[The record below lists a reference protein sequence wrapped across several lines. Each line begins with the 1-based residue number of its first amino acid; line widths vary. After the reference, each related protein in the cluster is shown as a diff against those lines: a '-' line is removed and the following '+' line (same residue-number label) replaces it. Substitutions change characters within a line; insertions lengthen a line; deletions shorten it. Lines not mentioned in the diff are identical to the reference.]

1 MDAGRLDRALES
13 PPVRARMQSSFQ
25 PWSLDAGH
33 DPAKSSAPPAARR
46 RLAVLLS
53 GPKPPSWDTADRWL
67 IQLRW
72 GAIAGMIATTVAGRK
87 LVPDLGLAP
96 LIVGIAAIA
105 AANVAWTIRVGR
117 ARRPDGGEP
126 AAREPAQDHAR
137 AQLVG
142 DVIANAWMLWFSG
155 GLANPFAVFL
165 AFHIALSGLLCPR
178 RTTVLVGLLTLA
190 AIAVLTYA
198 TPLPLDAAPLGGERI
213 RRLGDLVSL
222 TSLTL
227 FLGFFVVV
235 YAHRLEELR
244 QQSQRNERL
253 AMLGRMVGGMSHE
266 LSTPLATILLA
277 SKDLVDVARE
287 TGSED
292 AARMAETVAGEA
304 RRASDIIGLMRG
316 QIRLDQRLEPLE
328 LTRFVRDLAKVELAR
343 LGYRGELAF
352 DTPRPVQAD
361 VLRPALCQ
369 VLVNLLANAAE
380 ATADSAEQRIELS
393 VVERGDVCEIAV
405 SDNGPGLNPDI
416 AGRLGEPFQTTKME
430 QGGMGLGLYI
440 SSMMASRMNA
450 VLRME
455 SVETGGAK
463 ATLRLRLDGSTG
475 PMDADL
481 PGALKRSGAA

>member
-1 MDAGRLDRALES
+1 
-13 PPVRARMQSSFQ
+13 MQSSFQ
-25 PWSLDAGH
+25 PWSFDAGP
-33 DPAKSSAPPAARR
+33 DPAKSAAPPAARR

-72 GAIAGMIATTVAGRK
+72 VAIAGMIATTVASRK
-87 LVPDLGLAP
+87 LVPDLRLGP
-96 LIVGIAAIA
+96 LILGVAAITV
-105 AANVAWTIRVGR
+105 ANLAWTFRVRR
-117 ARRPDGGEP
+117 ARRLD
-126 AAREPAQDHAR
+126 AAEASTREPAPAQELAR

-142 DVIANAWMLWFSG
+142 DVVANAWMLWFSG
-155 GLANPFAVFL
+155 GLENPFAVFL

-178 RTTVLVGLLTLA
+178 RTTVLLGLLTLT
-190 AIAVLTYA
+190 AIAVLTHA
-198 TPLPLDAAPLGGERI
+198 APLPLDSAPLGGDRI
-213 RRLGDLVSL
+213 RQLGDLVSL
-222 TSLTL
+222 TSLTV

-304 RRASDIIGLMRG
+304 RRASDIISLMRG

-328 LTRFVRDLAKVELAR
+328 LTRFVRDLAKAELAR

-352 DTPRPVQAD
+352 DTPRLVQAN
-361 VLRPALCQ
+361 VLKPALRQ
-369 VLVNLLANAAE
+369 VLVNLLTNAAE
-380 ATADSAEQRIELS
+380 ATADGAEQRIELS

-405 SDNGPGLNPDI
+405 SDTGPGLSPEI
-416 AGRLGEPFQTTKME
+416 AGRLGEPFQTTKMS

-463 ATLRLRLDGSTG
+463 ATLRLRLDGTPG

-481 PGALKRSGAA
+481 SPALKRAGAA

>member
-1 MDAGRLDRALES
+1 
-13 PPVRARMQSSFQ
+13 MQSSFQ
-25 PWSLDAGH
+25 SWSLDAGP
-33 DPAKSSAPPAARR
+33 DPTKSGAPPAARR

-53 GPKPPSWDTADRWL
+53 GPKPPSWETADRWL

-72 GAIAGMIATTVAGRK
+72 VAIAGMIATTLASRK
-87 LVPDLGLAP
+87 LVPDLRLGP
-96 LIVGIAAIA
+96 LILGIAAITL
-105 AANVAWTIRVGR
+105 ANVAWTFWVRR
-117 ARRPDGGEP
+117 ARQRSGGEP
-126 AAREPAQDHAR
+126 SAREPAQDLAR

-142 DVIANAWMLWFSG
+142 DVIASAWMLWFSG
-155 GLANPFAVFL
+155 GLENPFAVFL
-165 AFHIALSGLLCPR
+165 TFHIALSGLLCPR
-178 RTTVLVGLLTLA
+178 RTTVLVGLLTLT
-190 AIAVLTYA
+190 AIGVLTHA
-198 TPLPLDAAPLGGERI
+198 APLPLDSAPLGSDRI
-213 RRLGDLVSL
+213 RQLGDLVSL

-292 AARMAETVAGEA
+292 AAAMAETVAGEA
-304 RRASDIIGLMRG
+304 RRASDIISLMRG

-343 LGYRGELAF
+343 LGFRGELAF
-352 DTPRPVQAD
+352 DTPRPVQAN
-361 VLRPALCQ
+361 VLRPALRQ

-380 ATADSAEQRIELS
+380 ATAEAAEQRIEVS
-393 VVERGDVCEIAV
+393 VLERGDVCEIAV
-405 SDNGPGLNPDI
+405 SDSGPGLSPEI
-416 AGRLGEPFQTTKME
+416 AGRLGEPFQTTKMS

-440 SSMMASRMNA
+440 SSMMASRMSA

-463 ATLRLRLDGSTG
+463 ATLRLRLDGTTG
-475 PMDADL
+475 PTDLDL
-481 PGALKRSGAA
+481 PAPLKRAGAA

>member
-1 MDAGRLDRALES
+1 
-13 PPVRARMQSSFQ
+13 MQSSFQ
-25 PWSLDAGH
+25 PWSLDAGP
-33 DPAKSSAPPAARR
+33 DPTRSGAPPAARR

-53 GPKPPSWDTADRWL
+53 GPKPPSWETADRWL

-72 GAIAGMIATTVAGRK
+72 VATAGMVATTVASRK
-87 LVPDLGLAP
+87 LVPDLRLGP
-96 LIVGIAAIA
+96 LILGIAAITL
-105 AANVAWTIRVGR
+105 ANIAWTFWVRR
-117 ARRPDGGEP
+117 ARQRAGGEP
-126 AAREPAQDHAR
+126 SAREPAQDLAR

-142 DVIANAWMLWFSG
+142 DVIASAWMLWFSG
-155 GLANPFAVFL
+155 GLENPFAVFL

-190 AIAVLTYA
+190 AIGVLTHA
-198 TPLPLDAAPLGGERI
+198 APLPLGSAPLGSDRI
-213 RRLGDLVSL
+213 RQLGDLVSL

-227 FLGFFVVV
+227 FLGFFVIV

-304 RRASDIIGLMRG
+304 RRASDIISLMRG
-316 QIRLDQRLEPLE
+316 QIRLDQRLEPME
-328 LTRFVRDLAKVELAR
+328 LTRYVRDLAKVELAR

-352 DTPRPVQAD
+352 DTPRPVQAN
-361 VLRPALCQ
+361 VLRPALRQ

-380 ATADSAEQRIELS
+380 ATADAAEQRIEVG

-405 SDNGPGLNPDI
+405 SDSGPGLSPEI
-416 AGRLGEPFQTTKME
+416 AGRLGEPFQTTKMS

-440 SSMMASRMNA
+440 SSMMASRMGA

-463 ATLRLRLDGSTG
+463 ATLRLRLDGTTG
-475 PMDADL
+475 PTDADL
-481 PGALKRSGAA
+481 PAALKRAGAA

>member
-1 MDAGRLDRALES
+1 
-13 PPVRARMQSSFQ
+13 MQSSLQ
-25 PWSLDAGH
+25 SWSLDAGP
-33 DPAKSSAPPAARR
+33 DPSAKSGMPPAARR

-53 GPKPPSWDTADRWL
+53 GPRPPSWETADRWL

-72 GAIAGMIATTVAGRK
+72 VAIAGMIATTAASRR
-87 LVPDLGLAP
+87 LVPDLQLGP
-96 LIVGIAAIA
+96 LVAGIAAIT
-105 AANVAWTIRVGR
+105 AANLAWTFLVRR
-117 ARRPDGGEP
+117 ARQKAAPELE
-126 AAREPAQDHAR
+126 AREPAQGLVR
-137 AQLVG
+137 AQLLG
-142 DVIANAWMLWFSG
+142 DVVANAWMLWFSG
-155 GLANPFAVFL
+155 GLENPFAVFL
-165 AFHIALSGLLCPR
+165 AFHIALSGLLCAR
-178 RTTVLVGLLTLA
+178 STTILVALLTLC
-190 AIAVLTYA
+190 AIAVLTNA
-198 TPLPLDAAPLGGERI
+198 PALPLDAAPLGDERI
-213 RRLGDLVSL
+213 RQLGDLVSL

-235 YAHRLEELR
+235 YAHRLEEFR
-244 QQSQRNERL
+244 EQSQRNERL

-304 RRASDIIGLMRG
+304 RRASDIISLMRG

-328 LTRFVRDLAKVELAR
+328 LTRFVRDFAKAELAR

-352 DTPRPVQAD
+352 DTPRAVHAN

-369 VLVNLLANAAE
+369 VLTNLLANAAE
-380 ATADSAEQRIELS
+380 ATADAAEKRIEVS
-393 VVERGDVCEIAV
+393 VVERGHVGEIAV
-405 SDNGPGLNPDI
+405 ADSGPGLSPEI
-416 AGRLGEPFQTTKME
+416 AARLGEPFQTTKTS

-455 SVETGGAK
+455 SVETGGAR
-463 ATLRLRLDGSTG
+463 ATLCLRLDGTSG
-475 PMDADL
+475 PTDAEL
-481 PGALKRSGAA
+481 RALLKREGAP

>member
-1 MDAGRLDRALES
+1 
-13 PPVRARMQSSFQ
+13 MQSSFH
-25 PWSLDAGH
+25 PWSLDAGP
-33 DPAKSSAPPAARR
+33 DPTRSGTPPAARR

-53 GPKPPSWDTADRWL
+53 GPKPPSWETADRWL

-72 GAIAGMIATTVAGRK
+72 VAITGMIATTFAGRK
-87 LVPDLGLAP
+87 LVPDLRLGP
-96 LIVGIAAIA
+96 LIAGIAAIT
-105 AANVAWTIRVGR
+105 AANLFWTYRVRR
-117 ARRPDGGEP
+117 ARRLSGDGP
-126 AAREPAQDHAR
+126 AEREPARDLAR

-142 DVIANAWMLWFSG
+142 DVIASAWMLWFSG

-165 AFHIALSGLLCPR
+165 TFHIALSGLLCPR
-178 RTTVLVGLLTLA
+178 RTTVLVGLLTLV
-190 AIAVLTYA
+190 AIGVLT
-198 TPLPLDAAPLGGERI
+198 DAAPLPLSSASLGADRI
-213 RRLGDLVSL
+213 RQLGDLVSL

-304 RRASDIIGLMRG
+304 RRASDIISLMRG

-328 LTRFVRDLAKVELAR
+328 LTRFVRDLAKAELAR
-343 LGYRGELAF
+343 LGYRGELSF
-352 DTPRPVQAD
+352 DAPRPVHAH
-361 VLRPALCQ
+361 VLRPALRQ
-369 VLVNLLANAAE
+369 VLVNLLTNAAE
-380 ATADSAEQRIELS
+380 ATADAARQRIEIS
-393 VVERGDVCEIAV
+393 VVERGGICEIAV
-405 SDNGPGLNPDI
+405 SDSGPGLSPEI
-416 AGRLGEPFQTTKME
+416 AGRLGEPFQTTKMS

-463 ATLRLRLDGSTG
+463 ATLCLRLDGTTG
-475 PMDADL
+475 PSEADVS
-481 PGALKRSGAA
+481 PALKRAGAA

>member
-1 MDAGRLDRALES
+1 
-13 PPVRARMQSSFQ
+13 MQSSFQ
-25 PWSLDAGH
+25 SWALDA
-33 DPAKSSAPPAARR
+33 DPTKSGAPPAARR

-72 GAIAGMIATTVAGRK
+72 VAIAGMIATTVASRK
-87 LVPDLGLAP
+87 LVPDLRLGP
-96 LIVGIAAIA
+96 LVLGIAAITV
-105 AANVAWTIRVGR
+105 ANLAWTYRVR
-117 ARRPDGGEP
+117 HARPLDGGEP
-126 AAREPAQDHAR
+126 SAREPAQELAR

-142 DVIANAWMLWFSG
+142 DVVANAWMLWFSG
-155 GLANPFAVFL
+155 GLENPFAVFL

-178 RTTVLVGLLTLA
+178 RTTVLVGLLTLL
-190 AIAVLTYA
+190 AIGVLTDA
-198 TPLPLDAAPLGGERI
+198 EPLPLESASLDGDRI
-213 RRLGDLVSL
+213 RQLGDLVSL

-304 RRASDIIGLMRG
+304 RRASDIISLMRG

-328 LTRFVRDLAKVELAR
+328 LTRFVRDLSKAELAR
-343 LGYRGELAF
+343 LGYRGEIAF
-352 DTPRPVQAD
+352 DTPRPVQAN
-361 VLRPALCQ
+361 VLKPALRQ

-380 ATADSAEQRIELS
+380 ATDDRAEQRIEVS
-393 VVERGDVCEIAV
+393 VIERGDVCEIAV
-405 SDNGPGLNPDI
+405 SDSGPGLSPEI
-416 AGRLGEPFQTTKME
+416 AGRLGEPFQTTKMS

-463 ATLRLRLDGSTG
+463 ATLRLRLDGTPG

-481 PGALKRSGAA
+481 PPALKRAGAA

>member
-1 MDAGRLDRALES
+1 
-13 PPVRARMQSSFQ
+13 MQSSFQ
-25 PWSLDAGH
+25 SWALDA
-33 DPAKSSAPPAARR
+33 DPTKSGSPPAARR

-72 GAIAGMIATTVAGRK
+72 VAIAGMIATTVASRK
-87 LVPDLGLAP
+87 LVPDLRLGP
-96 LIVGIAAIA
+96 LVLGIGAITV
-105 AANVAWTIRVGR
+105 ANLAWTYRVRR
-117 ARRPDGGEP
+117 ARPLDGGEP
-126 AAREPAQDHAR
+126 SAREPAQELAR

-142 DVIANAWMLWFSG
+142 DVVANAWMLWFSG
-155 GLANPFAVFL
+155 GLENPFAVFL

-178 RTTVLVGLLTLA
+178 RTTVLVGLLTLL
-190 AIAVLTYA
+190 AIGVLTDA
-198 TPLPLDAAPLGGERI
+198 EPLPLESASLDGDRI
-213 RRLGDLVSL
+213 RQLGDLVSL

-304 RRASDIIGLMRG
+304 RRASDIISLMRG

-328 LTRFVRDLAKVELAR
+328 LTRFVRDLAKAELAR
-343 LGYRGELAF
+343 LGYGGEIAF
-352 DTPRPVQAD
+352 DTPRPVQAN
-361 VLRPALCQ
+361 VLKPALRQ

-380 ATADSAEQRIELS
+380 ATDDRSEQRIEVS
-393 VVERGDVCEIAV
+393 VIERGDVCEIAV
-405 SDNGPGLNPDI
+405 SDSGPGLSPEI
-416 AGRLGEPFQTTKME
+416 AGRLGEPFQTTKMS

-463 ATLRLRLDGSTG
+463 ATLRLRLDGTPG

-481 PGALKRSGAA
+481 PPALKRAGAA

>member
-1 MDAGRLDRALES
+1 
-13 PPVRARMQSSFQ
+13 MQSSFQ
-25 PWSLDAGH
+25 PWSLDAGP
-33 DPAKSSAPPAARR
+33 DPTKSGAPPAARR

-53 GPKPPSWDTADRWL
+53 GPKPPSWETADRWL

-72 GAIAGMIATTVAGRK
+72 VAIAGMIATTLASRK
-87 LVPDLGLAP
+87 LVPDLRLGP
-96 LIVGIAAIA
+96 LILGIAAITL
-105 AANVAWTIRVGR
+105 ANVAWTFWVRHARQR
-117 ARRPDGGEP
+117 AGGEP
-126 AAREPAQDHAR
+126 SAREPAQDLAR

-142 DVIANAWMLWFSG
+142 DVVASAWMLWFSG
-155 GLANPFAVFL
+155 GLENPFAVFL

-190 AIAVLTYA
+190 AIGVLTYA
-198 TPLPLDAAPLGGERI
+198 APLPLGSAPLGSDRI
-213 RRLGDLVSL
+213 RQLGDLVSL

-227 FLGFFVVV
+227 FLGFFVIV

-304 RRASDIIGLMRG
+304 RRASDIISLMRG
-316 QIRLDQRLEPLE
+316 QIRLDQRLESME
-328 LTRFVRDLAKVELAR
+328 LTRYVRDLAKVELAR

-352 DTPRPVQAD
+352 DTPRHVQAN
-361 VLRPALCQ
+361 VLRPALRQ

-380 ATADSAEQRIELS
+380 ATAEAAEQRIEVG

-405 SDNGPGLNPDI
+405 SDSGPGLSPEI
-416 AGRLGEPFQTTKME
+416 AGRLGEPFQTTKMS

-440 SSMMASRMNA
+440 SSMMASRMGA

-463 ATLRLRLDGSTG
+463 ATLRLRLDGTTG
-475 PMDADL
+475 PTDADL
-481 PGALKRSGAA
+481 PAALKRAGAA

>member
-1 MDAGRLDRALES
+1 
-13 PPVRARMQSSFQ
+13 MQSSFQ
-25 PWSLDAGH
+25 SWSLDAGP
-33 DPAKSSAPPAARR
+33 DPTKSGAPPAARR

-53 GPKPPSWDTADRWL
+53 GPKPPSWETADRWL

-72 GAIAGMIATTVAGRK
+72 VAIAGMIATTLASRK
-87 LVPDLGLAP
+87 LVPDLRLGP
-96 LIVGIAAIA
+96 LILGIAAITL
-105 AANVAWTIRVGR
+105 ANVAWTFWVRHARQR
-117 ARRPDGGEP
+117 AGGEP
-126 AAREPAQDHAR
+126 SAREPAQDLAR

-142 DVIANAWMLWFSG
+142 DVIASAWMLWFSG
-155 GLANPFAVFL
+155 GLENPFAVFL

-190 AIAVLTYA
+190 AIGVLTHA
-198 TPLPLDAAPLGGERI
+198 APLPLGSAPLGSDRI
-213 RRLGDLVSL
+213 RQLGDLVSL

-227 FLGFFVVV
+227 FLGFFVIV

-304 RRASDIIGLMRG
+304 RRASDIISLMRG
-316 QIRLDQRLEPLE
+316 QIRLDQRLEPME
-328 LTRFVRDLAKVELAR
+328 LTRYVRDLAKAELAR

-352 DTPRPVQAD
+352 DTPRPVQAN
-361 VLRPALCQ
+361 VLRPALRQ

-380 ATADSAEQRIELS
+380 ATAEAAEQRIEVG

-405 SDNGPGLNPDI
+405 SDSGPGLSPEI
-416 AGRLGEPFQTTKME
+416 AGRLGEPFQTTKMS

-440 SSMMASRMNA
+440 SSMMASRMGA

-463 ATLRLRLDGSTG
+463 ATLRLRLDGTTG
-475 PMDADL
+475 PTDADL
-481 PGALKRSGAA
+481 PAALKRVGAA

>member
-1 MDAGRLDRALES
+1 
-13 PPVRARMQSSFQ
+13 MQSSLQ
-25 PWSLDAGH
+25 SWSLDA
-33 DPAKSSAPPAARR
+33 DPTKSGTPPAARR

-72 GAIAGMIATTVAGRK
+72 VAIAGMIATTVASRK
-87 LVPDLGLAP
+87 LVPDLRLGP
-96 LIVGIAAIA
+96 LVLGIAAITV
-105 AANVAWTIRVGR
+105 ANLAWTYRVRR
-117 ARRPDGGEP
+117 ARPLDGGEP
-126 AAREPAQDHAR
+126 SAREPAQELAR

-142 DVIANAWMLWFSG
+142 DVVANAWMLWFSG
-155 GLANPFAVFL
+155 GLENPFAVFL

-178 RTTVLVGLLTLA
+178 RTTVLVGLLTLL
-190 AIAVLTYA
+190 AIGVLTDA
-198 TPLPLDAAPLGGERI
+198 EPLPLDSASLDGDRI
-213 RRLGDLVSL
+213 RQLGDLVSL

-304 RRASDIIGLMRG
+304 RRASDIISLMRG

-328 LTRFVRDLAKVELAR
+328 LTRFVRDLSKAELAR
-343 LGYRGELAF
+343 LGYRGEIAF
-352 DTPRPVQAD
+352 DTPRPVQAN
-361 VLRPALCQ
+361 VLKPALRQ

-380 ATADSAEQRIELS
+380 ATADGAEQRIE
-393 VVERGDVCEIAV
+393 VGVIERGDVCEIAV
-405 SDNGPGLNPDI
+405 SDSGPGLSPEI
-416 AGRLGEPFQTTKME
+416 AGRLGEPFQTTKMS

-463 ATLRLRLDGSTG
+463 ATLRLRLDGTTG

-481 PGALKRSGAA
+481 PPALKRAGAA

>member
-1 MDAGRLDRALES
+1 
-13 PPVRARMQSSFQ
+13 MQSSFQ
-25 PWSLDAGH
+25 SWSLDA
-33 DPAKSSAPPAARR
+33 DPTKSGAPPAARR

-72 GAIAGMIATTVAGRK
+72 VAIAGMIATTVASRK
-87 LVPDLGLAP
+87 LVPDLRLGP
-96 LIVGIAAIA
+96 LVLGIAAITV
-105 AANVAWTIRVGR
+105 ANLAWTYRVRR
-117 ARRPDGGEP
+117 ARPLDGREP
-126 AAREPAQDHAR
+126 SAREPAQELAR

-142 DVIANAWMLWFSG
+142 DVVANAWMLWFSG
-155 GLANPFAVFL
+155 GLENPFAVFL

-178 RTTVLVGLLTLA
+178 RTTVLVGLLTLI
-190 AIAVLTYA
+190 AIGVLTDA
-198 TPLPLDAAPLGGERI
+198 EPLPLDSALLDGDRI
-213 RRLGDLVSL
+213 RQLGDLVSL

-304 RRASDIIGLMRG
+304 RRASDIISLMRG

-328 LTRFVRDLAKVELAR
+328 LTRFVRDLSKAELAR

-352 DTPRPVQAD
+352 DTPRPVQAN
-361 VLRPALCQ
+361 VLKPALRQ
-369 VLVNLLANAAE
+369 VLVNLLVNAAE
-380 ATADSAEQRIELS
+380 ATADGGEQRIEVS
-393 VVERGDVCEIAV
+393 VIERGDVCEIAV
-405 SDNGPGLNPDI
+405 SDSGPGLSPEI
-416 AGRLGEPFQTTKME
+416 AGRLGEPFQTTKMS

-463 ATLRLRLDGSTG
+463 ATLRLRLDGTTG
-475 PMDADL
+475 PMDAEL
-481 PGALKRSGAA
+481 PPALKRAGAA

>member
-1 MDAGRLDRALES
+1 
-13 PPVRARMQSSFQ
+13 MQSSFQ
-25 PWSLDAGH
+25 SWSLDAGPP
-33 DPAKSSAPPAARR
+33 DPTKSGAPPAARR

-53 GPKPPSWDTADRWL
+53 GPKPPSWETADRWL

-72 GAIAGMIATTVAGRK
+72 VAIAGMVATTVASRK
-87 LVPDLGLAP
+87 LVPDLRLGP
-96 LIVGIAAIA
+96 LILGIAAITL
-105 AANVAWTIRVGR
+105 ANVAWTFWVRHVRQR
-117 ARRPDGGEP
+117 AGGEP
-126 AAREPAQDHAR
+126 SAREPAQDLAR

-142 DVIANAWMLWFSG
+142 DVIASAWMLWFSG
-155 GLANPFAVFL
+155 GLENPFAVFL

-190 AIAVLTYA
+190 AIGVLTHA
-198 TPLPLDAAPLGGERI
+198 APLPLGSAPLGSDRI
-213 RRLGDLVSL
+213 RQLGDLVSL

-227 FLGFFVVV
+227 FLGFFVIV

-304 RRASDIIGLMRG
+304 RRASDIISLMRG
-316 QIRLDQRLEPLE
+316 QIRLDQRLEPME
-328 LTRFVRDLAKVELAR
+328 LTRYVRDLAKVELAR

-352 DTPRPVQAD
+352 DTPRPVQAN
-361 VLRPALCQ
+361 VLRPALRQ

-380 ATADSAEQRIELS
+380 ATAEAAEQRIEVG
-393 VVERGDVCEIAV
+393 VVERGEVCEIAV
-405 SDNGPGLNPDI
+405 SDSGPGLSPEI
-416 AGRLGEPFQTTKME
+416 AGRLGEPFQTTKMS

-440 SSMMASRMNA
+440 SSMMASRMGA

-463 ATLRLRLDGSTG
+463 ATLRLRLDGTTG
-475 PMDADL
+475 PTDAEL
-481 PGALKRSGAA
+481 PAALKRAGAA

>member
-1 MDAGRLDRALES
+1 
-13 PPVRARMQSSFQ
+13 MQSSFQ
-25 PWSLDAGH
+25 SWALDAGA
-33 DPAKSSAPPAARR
+33 DPTRSGAPPAARR

-72 GAIAGMIATTVAGRK
+72 VAITGMIATTVASRK
-87 LVPDLGLAP
+87 LVPDLRLAP
-96 LIVGIAAIA
+96 LVLGIAAIT
-105 AANVAWTIRVGR
+105 AANVAWTFWVPR
-117 ARRPDGGEP
+117 ARRRAGAEP
-126 AAREPAQDHAR
+126 AAREPAQDLAR

-142 DVIANAWMLWFSG
+142 DVIASAWMLWFSG
-155 GLANPFAVFL
+155 GLENPFAVFL
-165 AFHIALSGLLCPR
+165 TFHIALSGLLCPR
-178 RTTVLVGLLTLA
+178 RTTVLVGLLTLTAIGVLANA
-190 AIAVLTYA
+190 A
-198 TPLPLDAAPLGGERI
+198 PLPLESAPLGSDHI
-213 RRLGDLVSL
+213 RQLGDLVSL

-304 RRASDIIGLMRG
+304 RRASDIISLMRG

-328 LTRFVRDLAKVELAR
+328 LTRYVRELAKAELAR

-352 DTPRPVQAD
+352 DTPRPVQAN
-361 VLRPALCQ
+361 VLRPALRQ

-380 ATADSAEQRIELS
+380 ATADAAEQRIEVS
-393 VVERGDVCEIAV
+393 VLERGEVCEIAV
-405 SDNGPGLNPDI
+405 SDSGPGLSPEI
-416 AGRLGEPFQTTKME
+416 AGRLGEPFQTTKMS

-440 SSMMASRMNA
+440 SSMMASRMSA

-463 ATLRLRLDGSTG
+463 ATLRLRLDGTTG
-475 PMDADL
+475 PTDAEL
-481 PGALKRSGAA
+481 PGALKRAGAA

>member
-1 MDAGRLDRALES
+1 MG
-13 PPVRARMQSSFQ
+13 P
-25 PWSLDAGH
+25 
-33 DPAKSSAPPAARR
+33 DPAKSSSPPPARR

-53 GPKPPSWDTADRWL
+53 GPKPPSWETADRWL

-72 GAIAGMIATTVAGRK
+72 VAIAGMIATTVASRK
-87 LVPDLGLAP
+87 LVPELRLGP
-96 LIVGIAAIA
+96 LVLGIAAIT
-105 AANVAWTIRVGR
+105 AANLAWIFRLFR
-117 ARRPDGGEP
+117 ARRLAGGEG
-126 AAREPAQDHAR
+126 AAREPARDLAR

-155 GLANPFAVFL
+155 GLENPFAVFL
-165 AFHIALSGLLCPR
+165 TFHIALSGLLCPR
-178 RTTVLVGLLTLA
+178 RTTVLVGLLTLT
-190 AIAVLTYA
+190 AIGVLTHA
-198 TPLPLDAAPLGGERI
+198 APLPLGSASLGSDRI
-213 RRLGDLVSL
+213 RQLGDLVSL

-292 AARMAETVAGEA
+292 AARLAETVAGEA
-304 RRASDIIGLMRG
+304 RRASDIISLMRG

-328 LTRFVRDLAKVELAR
+328 LSRFVRDLAKVELAR

-352 DTPRPVQAD
+352 DTPRPVHAS

-380 ATADSAEQRIELS
+380 ATADAAEQRIEVS

-405 SDNGPGLNPDI
+405 SDSGPGLTPEI
-416 AGRLGEPFQTTKME
+416 AGRLGEPFQTTKMS

-463 ATLRLRLDGSTG
+463 ATLCLRLDSAAG
-475 PMDADL
+475 PTDADL
-481 PGALKRSGAA
+481 RPALGRAGAA

>member
-1 MDAGRLDRALES
+1 
-13 PPVRARMQSSFQ
+13 MQSSFQ
-25 PWSLDAGH
+25 SWSLDA
-33 DPAKSSAPPAARR
+33 DPTKSGAPPAARR

-72 GAIAGMIATTVAGRK
+72 VAIAGMIATTVASRK
-87 LVPDLGLAP
+87 LVPDLRLGP
-96 LIVGIAAIA
+96 LVLGIAAITV
-105 AANVAWTIRVGR
+105 ANLAWTYRVRR
-117 ARRPDGGEP
+117 ARPLDGGEP
-126 AAREPAQDHAR
+126 SAREPAQELAR

-142 DVIANAWMLWFSG
+142 DVVANAWMLWFSG
-155 GLANPFAVFL
+155 GLENPFAVFL

-178 RTTVLVGLLTLA
+178 RTTVLVGLLTLL
-190 AIAVLTYA
+190 AIGVLTDA
-198 TPLPLDAAPLGGERI
+198 EPLPLDSASLDGDRI
-213 RRLGDLVSL
+213 RQLGDLVSL

-304 RRASDIIGLMRG
+304 RRASDIISLMRG

-328 LTRFVRDLAKVELAR
+328 LTRFVRDLAKAELAR
-343 LGYRGELAF
+343 LGYQGELAF
-352 DTPRPVQAD
+352 DTPRPVQAN
-361 VLRPALCQ
+361 VLKPALRQ

-380 ATADSAEQRIELS
+380 ATDDRAEQRIEVS
-393 VVERGDVCEIAV
+393 VIERGDVCEIAV
-405 SDNGPGLNPDI
+405 SDSGPGLSPEI
-416 AGRLGEPFQTTKME
+416 AGRLGEPFQTTKMS

-463 ATLRLRLDGSTG
+463 ATLRLRLDGTTG

-481 PGALKRSGAA
+481 PPALKRAGAA

>member
-1 MDAGRLDRALES
+1 
-13 PPVRARMQSSFQ
+13 MQSSFQ
-25 PWSLDAGH
+25 SWSLDA
-33 DPAKSSAPPAARR
+33 DPTKSGAPPAARR

-72 GAIAGMIATTVAGRK
+72 VAIAGMIATTVASRK
-87 LVPDLGLAP
+87 LVPDLRLGP
-96 LIVGIAAIA
+96 LVLGIAAITV
-105 AANVAWTIRVGR
+105 ANLAWTYRVRR
-117 ARRPDGGEP
+117 ARPLDGGETST
-126 AAREPAQDHAR
+126 REPAQELAR

-142 DVIANAWMLWFSG
+142 DVVANAWMLWFSG
-155 GLANPFAVFL
+155 GLENPFAVFL

-178 RTTVLVGLLTLA
+178 RTTVLVGLLTLL
-190 AIAVLTYA
+190 AIGVLTDA
-198 TPLPLDAAPLGGERI
+198 EPLPLDSASLDGDRI
-213 RRLGDLVSL
+213 RQLGDLVSL

-304 RRASDIIGLMRG
+304 RRASDIISLMRG

-328 LTRFVRDLAKVELAR
+328 LTRFVRDLSKAELAR

-352 DTPRPVQAD
+352 DTPRPVQAN
-361 VLRPALCQ
+361 VLKPALRQ

-380 ATADSAEQRIELS
+380 AIDDGAEQRIEVS

-405 SDNGPGLNPDI
+405 SDSGPGLSPEI
-416 AGRLGEPFQTTKME
+416 AGRLGEPFQTTKMS

-463 ATLRLRLDGSTG
+463 ATLRLRLDGTTG

-481 PGALKRSGAA
+481 PPALKRAGAA

>member
-1 MDAGRLDRALES
+1 
-13 PPVRARMQSSFQ
+13 MQSSFQ
-25 PWSLDAGH
+25 SWSLEASS
-33 DPAKSSAPPAARR
+33 DPSRSGAPPAARR

-53 GPKPPSWDTADRWL
+53 GPKPPSWETADRWL

-72 GAIAGMIATTVAGRK
+72 VAIAGMIATTLASRK
-87 LVPDLGLAP
+87 LVPDLRLGP
-96 LIVGIAAIA
+96 LILGIAAITL
-105 AANVAWTIRVGR
+105 ANVAWTFWVRR
-117 ARRPDGGEP
+117 ARQLAGGEP
-126 AAREPAQDHAR
+126 SAREPAQDLAR

-142 DVIANAWMLWFSG
+142 DVIASAWMLWFSG
-155 GLANPFAVFL
+155 GLENPFAVFL
-165 AFHIALSGLLCPR
+165 TFHIALSGLLCPR
-178 RTTVLVGLLTLA
+178 RTTVLVGLLTLT
-190 AIAVLTYA
+190 AIGVLTHA
-198 TPLPLDAAPLGGERI
+198 TPLPLDSAPLGSDRI
-213 RRLGDLVSL
+213 RQLGDLTSL

-292 AARMAETVAGEA
+292 AAAMAETVAGEA
-304 RRASDIIGLMRG
+304 RRASDIISLMRG

-343 LGYRGELAF
+343 LGFRGELAF
-352 DTPRPVQAD
+352 DTPRPVQAN
-361 VLRPALCQ
+361 VLRPALRQ

-380 ATADSAEQRIELS
+380 ATAEAAEQRIEVS
-393 VVERGDVCEIAV
+393 VLERGDVCEIAV
-405 SDNGPGLNPDI
+405 SDSGPGLSPEI
-416 AGRLGEPFQTTKME
+416 AGRLGEPFQTTKMS

-440 SSMMASRMNA
+440 SSMMASRMSA

-463 ATLRLRLDGSTG
+463 ATLRLRLDGTTG
-475 PMDADL
+475 PTDLDL
-481 PGALKRSGAA
+481 PAAMKRAGAA